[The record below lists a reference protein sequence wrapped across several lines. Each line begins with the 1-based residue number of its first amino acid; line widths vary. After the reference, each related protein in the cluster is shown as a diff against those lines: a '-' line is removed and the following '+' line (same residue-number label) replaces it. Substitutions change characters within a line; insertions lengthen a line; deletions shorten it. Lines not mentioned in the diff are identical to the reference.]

1 MRFAGRIRRGSAA
14 ALALAFIATLIIGT
28 LIMAPPAQAQTESV
42 IYSFCSLT
50 NCADGSQ
57 PLSNVIMDAQGNL
70 YGTTSLGETDFKL
83 GTDGTLTVLYTYCP
97 IGGKTCT
104 DGTHSGLVRDSA
116 GNLYGTTDRGGV
128 YNQGT
133 VFKLSSDGTLTT
145 LYAFH
150 GNTDGLNPDAGL
162 LRDSAG
168 NLYGTTLYGG
178 KYYGGTIYRVDPAG
192 KKNIMHSF
200 GATSTD
206 GANPGAVVPVMDRF
220 GNLYG
225 TTQAGGTH
233 GDGTVFEI
241 TAGGAESVLYNFGDA
256 TNDGINPLAGL
267 AIDSE
272 GDLYGTT
279 TAGGT
284 YSEGTVFRVT
294 HNGTET
300 VIHNFQNN
308 GTDGYNPSAPVV
320 LDASGNLYGV
330 TNSGGRYGFG
340 TVFGVD
346 ASGVETILH
355 AFANNGT
362 DGTNPVGGLL
372 LDSAGN
378 LYGTTQYGGAHK
390 AGTVFEVV
398 P

>member
-1 MRFAGRIRRGSAA
+1 MRFADRIRRGTTA
-14 ALALAFIATLIIGT
+14 ALALAFIVTLT
-28 LIMAPPAQAQTESV
+28 MARPAQAQTERV

-83 GTDGTLTVLYTYCP
+83 EPGGTLTVLYTYCP

-104 DGTHSGLVRDSA
+104 DGSHSGLVRDSA

-128 YNQGT
+128 NNFGT
-133 VFKLSSDGTLTT
+133 VFQLSSDGTLTT
-145 LYAFH
+145 LYTFH

-200 GATSTD
+200 GATPTD
-206 GANPGAVVPVMDRF
+206 GANPGAVVPVMDRL

-241 TAGGAESVLYNFGDA
+241 TAGGAESVLYNFGDT
-256 TNDGINPLAGL
+256 TNDGINPLVGL

-272 GDLYGTT
+272 GNLYGTT
-279 TAGGT
+279 TSGGT
-284 YSEGTVFRVT
+284 YNEGTVFRVT

-308 GTDGYNPSAPVV
+308 GTDGYNSYAPVV

-330 TNSGGRYGFG
+330 TNSGGRHGFG
-340 TVFGVD
+340 TVFEVD

-362 DGTNPVGGLL
+362 DGMNPVGGLL

-390 AGTVFEVV
+390 AGTVFEVA